1 MKERAWIAQVSKGK
15 KGFQPPKNSFVCS
28 NHYADGKPSKEH
40 PDPTLFLTISTNT
53 APTVKKR
60 KQPFPRSSKTLNV
73 EEPCSSNNFVDTE
86 IVFESN
92 MAEPLIKDKE
102 TMTDD
107 YQESVPMRFCQLTRE
122 SDVVFYW
129 ARKH

>member
-1 MKERAWIAQVSKGK
+1 
-15 KGFQPPKNSFVCS
+15 
-28 NHYADGKPSKEH
+28 
-40 PDPTLFLTISTNT
+40 
-53 APTVKKR
+53 
-60 KQPFPRSSKTLNV
+60 
-73 EEPCSSNNFVDTE
+73 
-86 IVFESN
+86 